1 MDDSNTDLPYN
12 AVSVARSPVSSWSY
26 QTTPLICDQ
35 SELGGCEDQPGGCE
49 QSQLKYCVLLH
60 RPINNS
66 KQYGIHWCRL
76 VVAAYKPLSSLSL
89 YSYLPFFNRPQYQK
103 LHAQKDENLTFST
116 SQTGAKHMDN
126 IVQWQNMHVSNREC
140 HKPVGAKFENNVQN
154 DGDDCLWLIRISRAP
169 HVVSTV
175 AARLLGRAADTLC
188 ITCGTCLNSAR
199 QSKNISSEIAL
210 FNFHVVYVYVIDP
223 TFSSLR

>member
-1 MDDSNTDLPYN
+1 MVSTDVDWLWPRIN
-12 AVSVARSPVSSWSY
+12 LSP
-26 QTTPLICDQ
+26 L
-35 SELGGCEDQPGGCE
+35 
-49 QSQLKYCVLLH
+49 
-60 RPINNS
+60 
-66 KQYGIHWCRL
+66 
-76 VVAAYKPLSSLSL
+76 SLSL
-89 YSYLPFFNRPQYQK
+89 YSFLPFLNRPQYQK

-126 IVQWQNMHVSNREC
+126 IVQWHNMHVSNREC